1 MHVLFDFNGVHEIA
15 SLSWYFCIKAKG
27 QRKQLSYL
35 NFLAFCLIK
44 KQQKMAFV
52 VAVYCYALAIRTYL
66 RQEPLTHFSYAGPKP
81 E

>member
-44 KQQKMAFV
+44 KQQKIKAFEKH
-52 VAVYCYALAIRTYL
+52 VAFLGRRYYLAIQGMKEL
-66 RQEPLTHFSYAGPKP
+66 SNVWHL
-81 E
+81 